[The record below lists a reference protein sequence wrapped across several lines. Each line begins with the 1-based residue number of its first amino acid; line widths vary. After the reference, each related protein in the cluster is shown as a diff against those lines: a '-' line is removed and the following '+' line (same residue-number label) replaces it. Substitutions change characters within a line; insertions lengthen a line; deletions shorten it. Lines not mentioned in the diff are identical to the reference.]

1 MIQSAL
7 ISLLYLTRQ
16 SYSSGW
22 NYHDMSHWSDEHT
35 MCDNADEPPIN
46 IVSLDAVYDDE
57 ICNAFFD
64 WDIEYEYTDFAVT
77 NNGHAVVLQA
87 VQESNIDPD
96 GDLADTLFDTDGS
109 EYQTLGESENT
120 IAKFENYFRPEHS
133 IHEEFCLHSLHFHWG
148 LTDDAGSE
156 HFVDGH
162 QYPLEV
168 HFVHYSCAH
177 ASLGT
182 TLDQFQ
188 TERNVDEMK
197 DAKEDVHQLGVVGI
211 FFDIIEPDDEGN
223 E

>member
-22 NYHDMSHWSDEHT
+22 NYQM
-35 MCDNADEPPIN
+35 
-46 IVSLDAVYDDE
+46 YDDE

-120 IAKFENYFRPEHS
+120 IAKFENYFR
-133 IHEEFCLHSLHFHWG
+133 
-148 LTDDAGSE
+148 
-156 HFVDGH
+156 
-162 QYPLEV
+162 
-168 HFVHYSCAH
+168 
-177 ASLGT
+177 
-182 TLDQFQ
+182 
-188 TERNVDEMK
+188 
-197 DAKEDVHQLGVVGI
+197 
-211 FFDIIEPDDEGN
+211 
-223 E
+223 